1 VATSNIPTN
10 AYDATPYPDLSY
22 VHTHPDRA
30 ATLATLLG
38 LTPAPVPRCRV
49 LEIGCAAG
57 GNLLPLAYA
66 LPQARFVG
74 LDYSARQI
82 EEGQARL
89 ARLGVRNV
97 QLFCRDLL
105 ESSDDLGDFDY
116 VIAHG
121 VYSWVPAAAR
131 EALMALIKRVLRP
144 QGVAY
149 VSYNTFPGW
158 HITAIVRDAMLFHA
172 RHAQTPEEKAADAR
186 TMLDFVAEHATE
198 GAHGGIFRSY
208 RDFLQDGLK
217 GSTDAFLLH
226 DELEETNDPVYF
238 HQFVEH
244 AERHGLQYLVEA
256 ELREVLPTI
265 FSKETQQR
273 LQELAGDAI
282 GLEQYMDFLRN
293 RMFRQTLLV
302 HDDVAVQRRLDPS
315 PVARCFVRSQAKPV
329 DDGTPGSAA
338 QFKSKDGA
346 TLTMDHP
353 VSLAAMKRVAAAWP
367 RALGFGEVAAA
378 AKQDAAARG
387 VVAPAG
393 GPPDELIL
401 AANCLRAY
409 GYSAQLASLH
419 TFQPDFV
426 TEVSERPVA
435 SPVARWEAETR
446 SVVTNLWHERVALQP
461 LQAALLMRLDGR
473 HARPE
478 LAKATPEIAALSREE
493 LELNLRWLA
502 HAALLVG

>member
-1 VATSNIPTN
+1 MQTAPAAPN

-22 VHTHPDRA
+22 VNTHPDRA

-38 LTPAPVPRCRV
+38 LTPAPVQRCRV
-49 LEIGCAAG
+49 LEVGCAAG

-66 LPQARFVG
+66 LPSARFVG
-74 LDYSARQI
+74 IDYSARQI
-82 EEGQARL
+82 EEGQARIGQ
-89 ARLGVRNV
+89 LGLRNV
-97 QLFCRDLL
+97 QLLCRDLL
-105 ESSDDLGDFDY
+105 EPGDDLGDFDY

-121 VYSWVPAAAR
+121 VYSWVAAAVR
-131 EALMALIKRVLRP
+131 EALLTLIKQVLRP

-149 VSYNTFPGW
+149 ISYNTYPGW
-158 HITAIVRDAMLFHA
+158 HITAIVREAMLFHA
-172 RHAQTPEEKAADAR
+172 RNAATPAEKAADAR

-217 GSTDAFLLH
+217 GSSDAFLLH
-226 DELEETNDPVYF
+226 DELEETNEPVYF

-244 AERHGLQYLVEA
+244 AEGHGLQYLVEA
-256 ELREVLPTI
+256 ELREVLPHI

-273 LQELAGDAI
+273 LQELAEDAI

-302 HDDVAVQRRLDPS
+302 HDHAPVQRRLDPS
-315 PVARCFVRSQAKPV
+315 PVARCLVRSQAKPV

-346 TLTMDHP
+346 TLSMDHP
-353 VSLAAMKRVAAAWP
+353 VSLAAMQRVAAVWP
-367 RALGFGEVAAA
+367 RALGFGEVVAA
-378 AKQDAAARG
+378 AKQDISARG
-387 VVAPAG
+387 VVMPAG
-393 GPPDELIL
+393 GLPEELIF
-401 AANCLRAY
+401 AANLLRAY
-409 GYSAQLASLH
+409 GYSVQLASLH
-419 TFQPDFV
+419 TVHPEFV

-435 SPVARWEAETR
+435 SPVARWEAQTR

-461 LQAALLMRLDGR
+461 LQAALLMRLDGQHTR
-473 HARPE
+473 ADMAAATSE
-478 LAKATPEIAALSREE
+478 LTALSREE
-493 LELNLRWLA
+493 LELNLRWFA